1 MARKSIEDVM
11 NEIEDFL
18 NSCKTTALSSNK
30 VVVPRDEFDE
40 LFGDLK
46 VKIPAEIDRCKK
58 IMRNKDAILMEARRT
73 ADGILAEAT
82 AKANQMVAQTEI
94 MALAN
99 QQAYETVEL
108 ARVQAND
115 MLAQAVAESNE
126 LRFGAMQYTN
136 DIMMGIRSYIEA
148 TLDAERANYE
158 NLIATLTNDFMIA
171 DANLEEIQTQIVEF
185 TGDPNSVTRA
195 PQMRTPASYRRANAV
210 AGAEAKTEQPK
221 VRASVAQR
229 VKQAVAAKE
238 KAALEEETKPA
249 VNIPDFITSGESVV
263 PNETPLEPN
272 VSVKKAQP
280 KEAPVGTD
288 SNTTGAQPNAIGAQ
302 PNSPVFEDSAKL
314 TAADAIKASTAAAV
328 NNIKASTPAVEI
340 GDLSATEAE
349 EPATKKAASTEG
361 TSENSEPKKVKKK
374 IVKRRNPVLHTPQT
388 AQETVAKTLEA
399 AAAAKVDKD
408 KTVYKANGE
417 QAREVP
423 PQEGRV
429 KRGPRVGRGVVEG
442 TAETEGNAEEAEQQK
457 EKKKASDAP
466 TKSLGVVDDFS
477 MDPKI

>member
-73 ADGILAEAT
+73 ADGIIAEAT

-148 TLDAERANYE
+148 TLNAERANYE
-158 NLIATLTNDFMIA
+158 NLIATLNNDFMLA
-171 DANLEEIQTQIVEF
+171 DANLEEIQSQIVEF
-185 TGDPNSVTRA
+185 TGDPNSVTKA
-195 PQMRTPASYRRANAV
+195 PQMRTPASYRRANAGAG

-238 KAALEEETKPA
+238 KAALEEAKPS
-249 VNIPDFITSGESVV
+249 VDIPDFITSGESVV

-272 VSVKKAQP
+272 VSVKKTQP
-280 KEAPVGTD
+280 KEAA
-288 SNTTGAQPNAIGAQ
+288 SAQPIVDDVQTARTDDGNFTKT
-302 PNSPVFEDSAKL
+302 SPVAAAK
-314 TAADAIKASTAAAV
+314 TSVAAKTSTGDAINNTQASTQAV
-328 NNIKASTPAVEI
+328 GSGE
-340 GDLSATEAE
+340 LSATEAT
-349 EPATKKAASTEG
+349 EPDAKAAASAPAEG
-361 TSENSEPKKVKKK
+361 TSSAEPRKVKKK
-374 IVKRRNPVLHTPQT
+374 IVKKRNPVIHTPQT

-399 AAAAKVDKD
+399 AAAAKAKMDKD

-442 TAETEGNAEEAEQQK
+442 TAEADDNVGGTEQHEEK
-457 EKKKASDAP
+457 VSSTP
-466 TKSLGVVDDFS
+466 TKSLGVVDDFT